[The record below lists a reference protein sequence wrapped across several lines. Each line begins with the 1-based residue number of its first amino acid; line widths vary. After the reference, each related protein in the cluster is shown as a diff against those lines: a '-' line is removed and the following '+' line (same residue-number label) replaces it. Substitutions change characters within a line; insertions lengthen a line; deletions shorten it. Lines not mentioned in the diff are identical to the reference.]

1 MDRLNSESM
10 RKIDAIVEAHRELRG
25 PVMVMLHEVQ
35 DAFGY
40 IPFEAIEKIS
50 EVSGE
55 SVAEVFGVVNFY
67 AQFTTEPKGKHVINV
82 CLGTAC
88 YVKGSQH
95 LIEEASELTSAPING
110 TSEDGLFSIDATRC
124 VGACGLAPVCMIDGR
139 VVGACTKEIIR
150 EEIEKIIQDEMS
162 QKGKLS

>member
-1 MDRLNSESM
+1 MDRLNSESV
-10 RKIDAIVEAHRELRG
+10 RKIDSIVEAHKDVRG
-25 PVMVMLHEVQ
+25 AVMVMLHEVQ

-88 YVKGSQH
+88 YVKGSQA
-95 LIEEASELTSAPING
+95 LIEEASELTGAPING

-150 EEIEKIIQDEMS
+150 EEIQSIVDAEMS